1 MKASLRGLDWLNFFL
16 ADVQSGVGPLLAIYL
31 AARGWNEQT
40 IAIQVLDGIGAAIFG
55 VVSVLVIADLTRGSG
70 RFNFTQGAV
79 TTAVGI
85 GAALSQS
92 IAGGIV
98 HACGNRAG
106 FLFLSGVALAA
117 LAILYFF
124 MPETHEHRNGRQ
136 C

>member
-1 MKASLRGLDWLNFFL
+1 L
-16 ADVQSGVGPLLAIYL
+16 QI
-31 AARGWNEQT
+31 
-40 IAIQVLDGIGAAIFG
+40 
-55 VVSVLVIADLTRGSG
+55 
-70 RFNFTQGAV
+70 FTQGAV

-98 HACGNRAG
+98 HAFGYRAG